1 MPTYGVSKAVELGD
15 RARVAWNVQR
25 TAHPNDFAYSAERL
39 GVVLRA
45 KAKLVTV
52 GVSVEK

>member
-15 RARVAWNVQR
+15 RACVAWNVQR

-39 GVVLRA
+39 GVVFESQ
-45 KAKLVTV
+45 
-52 GVSVEK
+52 GQIGHCGSVS